1 MMSNSTDISRLRHAL
16 EDAYPLGEIAAIES
30 IPTDEEEYLKDAGVT
45 LGAEVANLRSAFRV
59 TSSSGSYFLK
69 RVSSWV
75 SDEQLRRVEAFLGW
89 SQERELLI
97 SPKLISSQAGGG
109 HINFGKDRYQL
120 FEFVKQEK
128 RQNWMNSQVS
138 QSDCFAAGELLYRLH
153 HTFCEYFSKDS
164 HAASRESW
172 TSEVLSES
180 VSKWNSLVVL
190 LAEKRASLPPAFSQ
204 LLDGEELLTNK
215 LTAAVNAACNNEYS
229 FNKHGVGFLVH
240 GDFHPGNVL
249 IDGEEGKSAW
259 VIDFDHMHFSTLF
272 FDLGYALVMFG
283 RKKSLMSQSF
293 IDWELARS
301 FMQGHSRKQLELLQR
316 EFASDEVPGVKRL
329 MKKHLDIRKVSELIP
344 MQMTIACFLILD
356 WAADRFLNGPKPF
369 AALYEGIVGD
379 MLHILTSENF
389 EKSADMYSETLKELV
404 G

>member
-97 SPKLISSQAGGG
+97 SPKLITPRAGGG
-109 HINFGKDRYQL
+109 HISIENARYQL
-120 FEFVKQEK
+120 FQFVEQEK

-138 QSDCFAAGELLYRLH
+138 HSDCRAAGELLTRLH
-153 HTFCEYFSKDS
+153 SAFNDYQSFSKEIGAQS
-164 HAASRESW
+164 SR
-172 TSEVLSES
+172 TSGVLSETARRWDNL
-180 VSKWNSLVVL
+180 VSLSEEQNTDLPKVFSKLVRDKIL
-190 LAEKRASLPPAFSQ
+190 LAERLSKALNTASE
-204 LLDGEELLTNK
+204 GEMVFEGKPVDT
-215 LTAAVNAACNNEYS
+215 
-229 FNKHGVGFLVH
+229 LVH

-249 IDGEEGKSAW
+249 IVSGAGRDNIAN
-259 VIDFDHMHFSTLF
+259 VIDFDHMHLASPV
-272 FDLGYALVMFG
+272 FDFGYGLVMFG
-283 RKKSLMSQSF
+283 QRKSDRRETI
-293 IDWELARS
+293 IDWDLARYFIRGVLTPPGYARPS
-301 FMQGHSRKQLELLQR
+301 ISDLLP
-316 EFASDEVPGVKRL
+316 A
-329 MKKHLDIRKVSELIP
+329 H
-344 MQMTIACFLILD
+344 MTIACFLIID

-369 AALYEGIVGD
+369 AELYLGIVAD
-379 MLHILTSENF
+379 MLHLLMSENF
-389 EKSADMYSETLKELV
+389 EKSADIYYEELKEFV